1 MKNIGL
7 PFIALV
13 LALFERDAR
22 NRRLFAGAL
31 PIILAAELVRFQP
44 NIYDNNKLLYL
55 AWLLCCM
62 IVVRW
67 CGGLWRR
74 LKGLRARPVI
84 AVCVAVVTFL
94 SAGLT
99 LWRECVSDYQAFGSG
114 AVEVAEWVKENT
126 EDGDVFLTGTQHL
139 NPVSS
144 LAGRTTVC
152 GPDLW
157 LYYHGID
164 TTERKEDIRAFLEDP
179 YENTEIL
186 TKYNVSYIMI
196 SSYERSDYDVDTDTL
211 DELYEVVFSN
221 GEATIYRVP
230 EG

>member
-1 MKNIGL
+1 M
-7 PFIALV
+7 
-13 LALFERDAR
+13 
-22 NRRLFAGAL
+22 
-31 PIILAAELVRFQP
+31 RFQP

-62 IVVRW
+62 IVARW
-67 CGGLWRR
+67 CAAMWRR

-84 AVCVAVVTFL
+84 AVCCAVVTFL

-99 LWRECVSDYQAFGSG
+99 LWRECVSDYQAFGAN
-114 AVEVAEWVKENT
+114 AVELADWVKENT
-126 EDGDVFLTGTQHL
+126 EDDDVFLSGTQHL
-139 NPVSS
+139 NTVSS

-164 TTERKEDIRAFLEDP
+164 TTERKQDIAAFYDDP
-179 YENTEIL
+179 ENNAYIL
-186 TKYNVSYIMI
+186 QKYNVDYILVT
-196 SSYERSDYDVDTDTL
+196 SYERSDYDVDEEAL
-211 DELYEVVFSN
+211 AEHYELVFSN
-221 GEATIYRVP
+221 WEASVYKVP